1 MAGLWKPLKWQSC
14 RSYVIAFSSRR
25 KPRVPFKWKHE
36 RRGSLLLLALMY
48 FRQMGWWASLNRTTK
63 PPKYTKLTSP
73 SVHVFLV
80 LCPSLPLTLHNF
92 LVGNYICIF
101 ATSLIYFVSIIKSI
115 YICQE
120 WPDHS
125 ETCYDVVLVNV
136 QECSLFFKGT
146 TGTNDYANFG
156 I

>member
-1 MAGLWKPLKWQSC
+1 METRKE
-14 RSYVIAFSSRR
+14 R
-25 KPRVPFKWKHE
+25 KPVAACFNVFPSDGLVSFTKQNLQTSKIYQTYITKC
-36 RRGSLLLLALMY
+36 LLI
-48 FRQMGWWASLNRTTK
+48 
-63 PPKYTKLTSP
+63 
-73 SVHVFLV
+73 LV

-92 LVGNYICIF
+92 LVGKYICIF

-146 TGTNDYANFG
+146 TETNDYANFG